1 MDECST
7 VEITRI
13 AEEVNYLLAI
23 VAASQDPNNSD
34 RTTTIESDA
43 FESLSDEL
51 ASAIDKDNTTI
62 LPNDLRNTIESVV
75 GLLRYTTV
83 STCTY
88 INHLSWIMVAHYILN
103 YIIIILLKAAQYV
116 TCYLLLLQ
124 HIEVNIIEVHE
135 WLITYS
141 VHVMNTISV

>member
-1 MDECST
+1 MYYILGLATRLCDDDPTVWQPPNVDECST

-51 ASAIDKDNTTI
+51 ASAIDKDNTTV
-62 LPNDLRNTIESVV
+62 LPNDLRNTIESV
-75 GLLRYTTV
+75 GSLLRSSTV
-83 STCTY
+83 SACIYSTY
-88 INHLSWIMVAHYILN
+88 VN
-103 YIIIILLKAAQYV
+103 Y
-116 TCYLLLLQ
+116 
-124 HIEVNIIEVHE
+124 HE
-135 WLITYS
+135 
-141 VHVMNTISV
+141 

>member
-1 MDECST
+1 MCYILGLATRLCDGDPAVWQPPNVDECST

-62 LPNDLRNTIESVV
+62 LPNDLRNTIESVG

-88 INHLSWIMVAHYILN
+88 INQLSWIMIAYYVLN
-103 YIIIILLKAAQYV
+103 YTIVLLKAAHYD
-116 TCYLLLLQ
+116 TGPDKTT
-124 HIEVNIIEVHE
+124 
-135 WLITYS
+135 LI
-141 VHVMNTISV
+141 NT

>member
-1 MDECST
+1 MCYILGLATRLCDGDPAVWQPPNVDECST

-34 RTTTIESDA
+34 RTTTIEFDV

-88 INHLSWIMVAHYILN
+88 INQLSWIMIAYYVLN
-103 YIIIILLKAAQYV
+103 YTIVLLKEIHYV
-116 TCYLLLLQ
+116 TGP
-124 HIEVNIIEVHE
+124 EKTT
-135 WLITYS
+135 LI
-141 VHVMNTISV
+141 NT